1 MASTSVIEKPRR
13 KVPLSMTA
21 KKFFP
26 LGLTQV
32 VDLHAGKPEATPT
45 VTTRLSPKLNVV
57 ALPEVVQGGSQTTK
71 HGRMSSN
78 QYPTYFAREP
88 GMINLK
94 ARRLDQLNR
103 SWLMDQS
110 RTYTNSYVINKQG
123 QVREYPEESQQQ
135 PMLHKELV
143 LSPIANSTVGS
154 TTRISACA
162 DSTSSLTRHKTLYE
176 KHKIYQNSP
185 NPSLKSIV
193 PKMKNLRKK

>member
-1 MASTSVIEKPRR
+1 
-13 KVPLSMTA
+13 MTA

-32 VDLHAGKPEATPT
+32 VDLNTSKPETTPPDT
-45 VTTRLSPKLNVV
+45 AKLSPKLNVV

-78 QYPTYFAREP
+78 QYPTYFARDP

-94 ARRLDQLNR
+94 ARRLDLLNR

-123 QVREYPEESQQQ
+123 QVSEYPEDSQPQSVLQ
-135 PMLHKELV
+135 GGEQLV
-143 LSPIANSTVGS
+143 FSPIANSSVGS
-154 TTRISACA
+154 STRNSACA
-162 DSTSSLTRHKTLYE
+162 DSTSSLTRQKTLHE
-176 KHKIYQNSP
+176 KHNIYQKSP
-185 NPSLKSIV
+185 NPSLKSII